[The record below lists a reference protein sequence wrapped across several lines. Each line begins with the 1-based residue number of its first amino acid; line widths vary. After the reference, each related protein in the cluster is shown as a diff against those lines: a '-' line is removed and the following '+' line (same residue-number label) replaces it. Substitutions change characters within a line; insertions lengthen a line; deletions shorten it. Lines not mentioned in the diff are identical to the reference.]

1 MPSLTVSSPL
11 GPLTLH
17 EEDGV
22 LTALDWEEERADA
35 AEAGDETAL
44 LTTAAQQLN
53 AYFFSELRAFELPLG
68 PHGTRHQRRVWRH
81 MLDIPYGET
90 RTYGEFARDL
100 HSGPRA
106 VGAACGRNPLPI
118 IVPCHRVAAA
128 DGSLGGYSGR
138 GGLAT
143 KRFLLELEGARA
155 LPGPLFER
163 R

>member
-22 LTALDWEEERADA
+22 LTALDWDEP
-35 AEAGDETAL
+35 AEATGTGDETPL
-44 LTTAAQQLN
+44 LATAAQQLN
-53 AYFFSELRAFELPLG
+53 AYFFCELRAFELPLG
-68 PHGTRHQRRVWRH
+68 PRGTQHQRRVWRH

-100 HSGPRA
+100 RSGPRA

-155 LPGPLFER
+155 VPGPLFER